1 MSRLRR
7 FLCNILDWHSPSNI
21 TYDEVNSHSH
31 CKHCGKKYYKIVMVI
46 GSVTR

>member
-31 CKHCGKKYYKIVMVI
+31 CKHCGKKILQDSYGNWFSY
-46 GSVTR
+46 